1 MTDSR
6 VSRGRKTQQIA
17 AEYLKPVFPEAE
29 SLAASLPGKDI
40 KNTPGWS
47 CEVKARR
54 EFKPTEWAKQ
64 MAARDR
70 YDEWSVCIMRPDG
83 YGPERV
89 DKWLTFML
97 FEDMRALIGHVQR
110 LEDRIEEWEAYA
122 REIQTLRELPAD
134 VLDRPHP

>member
-40 KNTPGWS
+40 KNTPDYS
-47 CEVKARR
+47 IEIKARR

-70 YDEWSVCIMRPDG
+70 DDEWSICVMRPDG
-83 YGPERV
+83 YGEAKV
-89 DKWLTFML
+89 SQWLAFMT
-97 FEDMRALIGHVQR
+97 FEDMRAYIGHVQH
-110 LEDRIEEWEAYA
+110 LERRVGELETEAMERDADFLHGY
-122 REIQTLRELPAD
+122 RQDLLP
-134 VLDRPHP
+134 

>member
-1 MTDSR
+1 VTDSR
-6 VSRGRKTQQIA
+6 VSRGRKTQVFA

-40 KNTPGWS
+40 KNTEGWA

-64 MAARDR
+64 MAERDR
-70 YDEWSVCIMRPDG
+70 DDEWSICIMRPDG

-89 DKWLTFML
+89 AKWLTFML
-97 FEDMRALIGHVQR
+97 FEDMRALIGYVQR
-110 LEDRIEEWEAYA
+110 LESQVKEWEAYA
-122 REIQTLRELPAD
+122 QQVRHDLPS
-134 VLDRPHP
+134 LPFLPDRPSS